1 MRRLVALISTLLV
14 SGLLATA
21 AVPALADH
29 MPVDETPDY
38 HVVDG
43 RPICG
48 LAGPGLPPPFAGTA
62 IEVGTYNIL
71 HSQSED
77 ADADVTDRFDQI
89 VDAMQG
95 VDADVWGLQEV
106 TNDAEH
112 GNQAEK
118 IAHALAAR
126 TPGESWQWCWS
137 WSNPHFPG
145 EPDVFPGGGGPLS
158 ELTAQFSKLPE
169 GDTSGFKE
177 GLAVVSRH
185 RIDTQNAKFRRLNP
199 RAHEALACP
208 PTANPIDC
216 QFPAVFDHRQVL
228 HTPIVAAGIGQVDV
242 FNTHVAHGLT
252 DHSGDVKYQQ
262 IEKALDTIDEWESS
276 GDGFPTYF
284 TGDFNTD
291 AAAADTPDPHD
302 DFDRYQLLVDAG
314 FVDTYAGPECGS
326 QTDPTEGCTSS
337 VDVLTPGPAQDPQ
350 RLDSR
355 IDFVWQ
361 RLDGWRFGGLTSS
374 VILGDQPVQLD
385 DGRWRWPSDHLGVAS
400 KTSVA
405 R

>member
-14 SGLLATA
+14 SGI

-29 MPVDETPDY
+29 TPIDETPDY
-38 HVVDG
+38 NVVDG
-43 RPICG
+43 TPICG
-48 LAGPGLPPPFAGTA
+48 LAERTGMPPAFSGTDL
-62 IEVGTYNIL
+62 EVGTYNIL

-77 ADADVTDRFDQI
+77 DDADVTDRFGQI
-89 VDAMQG
+89 IDAMDA

-112 GNQAEK
+112 GNQAAK
-118 IAHALAAR
+118 IAHELANR
-126 TPGESWQWCWS
+126 TGVSWQWCWS

-145 EPDVFPGGGGPLS
+145 EPDVLDGGGGPLS

-169 GDTSGFKE
+169 GDLSGFKE
-177 GLAVVSRH
+177 GLAVVSRY
-185 RIDTQNAKFRRLNP
+185 RIDTHEAKFRRLQP

-216 QFPAVFDHRQVL
+216 QFPSVFDHRQVL
-228 HTPIVAAGIGQVDV
+228 HAPVVATGIGRVDV
-242 FNTHVAHGLT
+242 FNTHLAHGLT

-262 IEKALDTIDEWESS
+262 IEKAVDTTDEWEAK

-291 AAAADTPDPHD
+291 ATAADTPDPHD

-326 QTDPTEGCTSS
+326 QTDTTVGCTSS
-337 VDVLTPGPAQDPQ
+337 VDVLTQDPFQ
-350 RLDSR
+350 DPSRLDSR
-355 IDFVWQ
+355 IDFVWA
-361 RLDGWRFGGLTSS
+361 RGDACTVGASAS
-374 VILGDQPVQLD
+374 VIIGDQPIQLD
-385 DGRWRWPSDHLGVAS
+385 DGRWRWPSDHLGVVSETACS
-400 KTSVA
+400 
-405 R
+405 